1 MLSVRVDNQALHSEH
16 PPSSWMMST
25 RTNSQMRSLDSMG
38 MDKTDGTLDL
48 VGSGDATGAGMTVSD
63 ADG

>member
-1 MLSVRVDNQALHSEH
+1 
-16 PPSSWMMST
+16 
-25 RTNSQMRSLDSMG
+25 MG

-63 ADG
+63 ADGWGRIVSLIEDAARLPGTRL